1 MEATTAFFLYLA
13 LGTVCAFAAI
23 ASCRTPEAALRLASG
38 VRLLCV
44 FLALAG
50 LIGVL
55 AVSLLPSSSVTGA
68 ARTLLRIVG
77 YLGWL
82 VVGAAV
88 CAALL
93 ATMRGGRA
101 ATAAT
106 SAIRSFIA
114 SLALSTGLAIYIAC
128 AFFGFE
134 VGKAAHD
141 AEMRQ
146 FFIGSGYPVWFMY
159 AVMAAEIVG
168 ALALLARS
176 TRLIAAGWLCAVMI
190 GAIATH
196 WRNSDPFS
204 DSLDALRMLILA
216 GCIAVLELRC
226 RATAR
231 YVRHPLG

>member
-1 MEATTAFFLYLA
+1 MEATTAFFLYLM

-23 ASCRTPEAALRLASG
+23 AACRTPEAALRLANG
-38 VRLLCV
+38 IRLLCLI
-44 FLALAG
+44 LALTG

-55 AVSLLPSSSVTGA
+55 AVSLLPGSSVAGG

-82 VVGAAV
+82 VVGTAV
-88 CAALL
+88 SAALL
-93 ATMRGGRA
+93 ATIRGGRA
-101 ATAAT
+101 NTGT
-106 SAIRSFIA
+106 SATRSFIA
-114 SLALSTGLAIYIAC
+114 SPALSSGLAIYVAC

-134 VGKAAHD
+134 IGKAAHD

-146 FFIGSGYPVWFMY
+146 FFVGSGYPIWFMY
-159 AVMAAEIVG
+159 AVMAAEIAG

-176 TRLIAAGWLCAVMI
+176 TRLIAAGWLCAVMV

-196 WRNSDPFS
+196 SRNGDPFS

-216 GCIAVLELRC
+216 GCIAVLELR
-226 RATAR
+226 RKATAR